1 MQPQIINQWSTSM
14 RQLGTA
20 PALDLL
26 KLAPQMTLQ
35 NCWSLLGES
44 ERIYFRAVRK
54 KSEKKNMVFDHES
67 WGLNTPKKGDPANNG
82 WLRLHIN
89 PTEKQYWRGHRP
101 GVEWV
106 ESTGSVL
113 SHGDDPFPCHESR
126 VAWWVSLLWCDTN
139 KVGWLTQ
146 PPANHQSTVVCSTVG
161 FPVHWFHEWNPQ
173 WKKSAKAD
181 FKPLNSSTGGWM
193 QPLIFSMAKQLGW
206 RNLKR
211 SLRRKRFSS
220 SREHNA
226 NPRSLG
232 GGRGALP
239 IQKELKHIGG
249 YWVYHGLP
257 CSSQPKWKFTPRMLI
272 SPHSMNQEPWTMTKK
287 AIRLTPNRR
296 PGSLLDLTF
305 FSVLAPQFP
314 W

>member
-1 MQPQIINQWSTSM
+1 MLNKSMQPQIINQLSTNM

-26 KLAPQMTLQ
+26 ARSSNNFTKMLIIIRGIWAY
-35 NCWSLLGES
+35 LLSSRPEKIG
-44 ERIYFRAVRK
+44 K
-54 KSEKKNMVFDHES
+54 KKNMVFDHES

-89 PTEKQYWRGHRP
+89 PTEKQCWRGHRP

-106 ESTGSVL
+106 ESTGSFL

-139 KVGWLTQ
+139 KVGWSTQ

-173 WKKSAKAD
+173 WTNSAKAD

-193 QPLIFSMAKQLGW
+193 QPLIFPMAKQLEW

-287 AIRLTPNRR
+287 AIRLTQ
-296 PGSLLDLTF
+296 LDLTF